1 MHPHQTNQIET
12 MHDATCERIRA
23 VAEAHNLP
31 LPDALR
37 PTAIPGPKQMYH
49 VNMSGEAPG
58 RAAGLR
64 VPLFLPACAAFA
76 PRMLLNICVP
86 SRGSMHTAGALSVPP
101 WPAP

>member
-58 RAAGLR
+58 
-64 VPLFLPACAAFA
+64 
-76 PRMLLNICVP
+76 
-86 SRGSMHTAGALSVPP
+86 
-101 WPAP
+101 